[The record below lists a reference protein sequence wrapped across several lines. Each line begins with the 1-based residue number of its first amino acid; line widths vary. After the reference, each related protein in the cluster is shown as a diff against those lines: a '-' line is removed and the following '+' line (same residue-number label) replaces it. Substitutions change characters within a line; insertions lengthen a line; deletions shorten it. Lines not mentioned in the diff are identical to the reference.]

1 MDGDQGIVVSD
12 TDSDTA
18 VTEDDRF
25 RLSVPPVARAMKLLI
40 NDLNEASYKLKH
52 NRIRK
57 LSRPNKVD
65 VNAMGLRFAFHEGL
79 GFIEYFD
86 SENPNELSMTYV
98 PESLLNH

>member
-1 MDGDQGIVVSD
+1 VVSD

-52 NRIRK
+52 NRSRK
-57 LSRPNKVD
+57 LQRALTFD
-65 VNAMGLRFAFHEGL
+65 VNHMGLRFAFHEGL

-86 SENPNELSMTYV
+86 LEC
-98 PESLLNH
+98 